1 MADKELLRMAKEL
14 DEMTRSVTTEEAEIL
29 DGALKAMKAKRT
41 VPGDVAQA
49 IRKMHDQYLGASE
62 AAQTDQETEETPDED
77 LEQE

>member
-14 DEMTRSVTTEEAEIL
+14 DEMTRSVTTEEAEVL
-29 DGALKAMKAKRT
+29 DGVLKAMKAKRA
-41 VPGDVAQA
+41 VLGDVAQA
-49 IRKMHDQYLGASE
+49 IRKMHDKYLGASE

>member
-29 DGALKAMKAKRT
+29 DGSLKAMKAKRAVT
-41 VPGDVAQA
+41 SDVAQA
-49 IRKMHDQYLGASE
+49 IRKMHEKYLGESE